1 MARFLVACAVAWPIL
16 LTAATAARIN
26 HRAPWASTFTYL
38 IAGQVCHQRPA
49 RSFHTDGVQWPV
61 CGRCSGLYLAAPA
74 GAIAALLAARRRTSR
89 PSVAW
94 LAAAAVPT
102 AVSFAI
108 EKAGI
113 ADVGNGL
120 RFAAALPLGLA
131 LAWVVVR
138 TASHPGASSKLTR

>member
-16 LTAATAARIN
+16 LTAATAARI
-26 HRAPWASTFTYL
+26 HHTAPWASSVTYL
-38 IAGQVCHQRPA
+38 VAGQVCHQRPA
-49 RSFHTDGVQWPV
+49 RSFHTAGVQWPV

-74 GAIAALLAARRRTSR
+74 GAIAALLAGRRRTSA
-89 PSVAW
+89 PSMVW

-102 AVSFAI
+102 ATTFVI

-113 ADVGNGL
+113 AALGSGM

-131 LAWVVVR
+131 LAWVLVR
-138 TASHPGASSKLTR
+138 TAFGTSAHRVN